1 MLTYQRTLRFS
12 PGAPRRISPNLLD
25 LKVLLVSGVSGRGV
39 GCDVGRRRCAVWLA
53 GETLAEA
60 LRYLPEGCLQRRFAF
75 CLGEG
80 GKGALLFAWGRG
92 QRRFAFCFG
101 GGVWVLCFL
110 MGRRGQRR
118 FAFCFWGRG
127 LGVLLL
133 MGREEVRRFVFWK
146 KIFF

>member
-1 MLTYQRTLRFS
+1 MLEYQRTLRFS
-12 PGAPRRISPNLLD
+12 KGAPRRISPNLLD
-25 LKVLLVSGVSGRGV
+25 LKMSPASGSRVRGV
-39 GCDVGRRRCAVWLA
+39 GRVVGQRRCAVWLA

-118 FAFCFWGRG
+118 FAFCFGGGDWA
-127 LGVLLL
+127 
-133 MGREEVRRFVFWK
+133 FCF
-146 KIFF
+146 